1 MTNLNIGEVTKIKD
15 NYGFISSK
23 SNQDDIFYHN
33 SNIEKGLKLRV
44 GMTVSYEIVISP
56 KTKKPNA
63 VNIKRFKA
71 DAVNIFSSLE
81 ALVEHIDQNKVKH
94 QDLSLENKIQIIS
107 LLGSSIGSLQNK
119 ISSIFDL
126 IFNIADSFNL
136 DVQKLEDF
144 EKNFSQ
150 IANFIDSTSADNKLS
165 IITSAFKPCT
175 NDSFRPFLETKSVL
189 SLSIIKNL
197 HIVIDEKWHTKS
209 LKDTFEKITAY
220 LNNSS
225 ISLFH
230 ENIKKLAI
238 FCSDA
243 QKVNA
248 HGIEFIYHMTS
259 IDNLKNL
266 INSGTLLSHNLVRK
280 KGLISK
286 DISNPNVQSRRNHLH
301 DFVVFYFNPRNAM
314 LYVQENHDDIVIL
327 AFNPLLMLNKNIFF
341 TNQNAATNGVKFYK
355 SLDDLDKLNWDL
367 IFAESWNSIDENEKN
382 IRKQV
387 MQAEVLIPNSV
398 DLSSLVYIFVSSD
411 LKKKKAIEIISEVKK
426 EIYAQV
432 QVNMSLYFENKINT
446 LGIGRGGRWA

>member
-1 MTNLNIGEVTKIKD
+1 MANLITGEVIKIKD

-23 SNQDDIFYHN
+23 STQGDVFFHN
-33 SNIEKGLKLRV
+33 SNVEKGLTLRV

-81 ALVEHIDQNKVKH
+81 TLVEHIDQNKVKH

-165 IITSAFKPCT
+165 IITSAFKSCT

-189 SLSIIKNL
+189 SLAIIKNI
-197 HIVIDEKWHTKS
+197 HIVI
-209 LKDTFEKITAY
+209 KDNWRENSFKGTFEKVEKY
-220 LNNSS
+220 LKNPLINS
-225 ISLFH
+225 FH
-230 ENIKKLAI
+230 ENIKDLDILCAQLKKLNECKI
-238 FCSDA
+238 
-243 QKVNA
+243 K
-248 HGIEFIYHMTS
+248 FIYHMTS
-259 IDNLKNL
+259 IDNLKN
-266 INSGTLLSHNLVRK
+266 IISSGCLLSHNLVRK
-280 KGLISK
+280 KGLINR
-286 DISNPNVQSRRNHLH
+286 DISDPSVQSRRKRLH

-314 LYVQENHDDIVIL
+314 LYVQDYQNDIIIL
-327 AFNPLLMLNKNIFF
+327 AFSPLLMLNKETLF
-341 TNQNAATNGVKFYK
+341 TNQNAATNGVQFYT
-355 SLDDLDKLNWDL
+355 SLDDLDKLNWHM
-367 IFAESWNSIDENEKN
+367 IFANSWNSENEFERTIK
-382 IRKQV
+382 KQT
-387 MQAEVLIPNSV
+387 MQSEVLVPNIV
-398 DLSSLVYIFVSSD
+398 DISNLECIYTSTSLTEDKVN
-411 LKKKKAIEIISEVKK
+411 EIISESEKKLNVK
-426 EIYAQV
+426 V
-432 QVNMSLYFENKINT
+432 GVNRSVYFENKIE
-446 LGIGRGGRWA
+446 RDVSWRRR